1 MALEIIREEILKTAG
16 EHSLRRLSPRH
27 VLYAYTYTCT
37 RTYISVQRRGF
48 AFVHRSMAVNLPRL
62 VGQTHNSAANGGKK
76 RKKIHAAAKSPFPAI
91 VNFINGQISVFIVI
105 WYRARSRAENKGRR
119 IKTVVR
125 LPFDYTL
132 GRETWAENRL
142 KTRGCDRDCSPLY
155 PRDAALSSASIDD
168 LDPWST
174 RVSTSRI
181 FRINPVSYQKVFLP
195 CRTFAWFLAND
206 SPIILLIALLIV
218 VLKSKR
224 ILWYVQR
231 LIFSWNKKV
240 SYTKTSYTCQR
251 MLFSRISLPF
261 VKVKKKPKK
270 FDDNRSSSAKVKL
283 KIPLLRP

>member
-27 VLYAYTYTCT
+27 VLYAYTYTRT

-195 CRTFAWFLAND
+195 CRTFAWFLL
-206 SPIILLIALLIV
+206 PMIL
-218 VLKSKR
+218 
-224 ILWYVQR
+224 R
-231 LIFSWNKKV
+231 LYYWSHYWSLSWNPNEFYDMYK
-240 SYTKTSYTCQR
+240 
-251 MLFSRISLPF
+251 
-261 VKVKKKPKK
+261 
-270 FDDNRSSSAKVKL
+270 D
-283 KIPLLRP
+283 